1 LRANRTEI
9 DGPAIGDV
17 AKRTTL
23 TRHQVVF
30 LFALQVGMLP
40 LTGTTSV
47 AHLKEDLGVFDAKPL
62 SDEDVTRIDRVSG

>member
-1 LRANRTEI
+1 MTANREEI
-9 DGPAIGDV
+9 DGPVIGDV
-17 AKRTTL
+17 ATRATL

-47 AHLKEDLGVFDAKPL
+47 AHLKEDLSVFDAKPL
-62 SDEDVTRIDRVSG
+62 SDEDVTRIERVSG